1 MSGWTGRWV
10 SGWEGARTGGREGAW
25 TGGRVTD
32 GWEGDRRVGG

>member
-1 MSGWTGRWV
+1 MGEWV
-10 SGWEGARTGGREGAW
+10 GGCTDGWEGAR